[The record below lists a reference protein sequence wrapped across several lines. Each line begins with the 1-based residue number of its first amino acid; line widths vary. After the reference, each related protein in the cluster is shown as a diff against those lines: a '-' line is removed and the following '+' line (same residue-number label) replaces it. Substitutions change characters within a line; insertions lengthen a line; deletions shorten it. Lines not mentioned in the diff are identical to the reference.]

1 MDLARVSSGGCRP
14 EEDAATAHT
23 TAFFLSREV
32 RRELAG
38 DRGGTCRERGARLE
52 RGAVGRGAC
61 REIGLDLASAP
72 NRERGHRER
81 EPPEGRVWSAG
92 HPRSPRT
99 ASGEVEQGWCRL
111 EERRMSAE
119 EHRRRWAGRTAGGQA
134 TAAERKG
141 RISIRGG
148 LESIWRGDGRK
159 KLVMRYEHKRW
170 HCG

>member
-72 NRERGHRER
+72 NRERG
-81 EPPEGRVWSAG
+81 P
-92 HPRSPRT
+92 
-99 ASGEVEQGWCRL
+99 SGEG
-111 EERRMSAE
+111 A
-119 EHRRRWAGRTAGGQA
+119 AGGQGVVGR
-134 TAAERKG
+134 TSEVAADG
-141 RISIRGG
+141 FRGG
-148 LESIWRGDGRK
+148 GAG
-159 KLVMRYEHKRW
+159 VVPA
-170 HCG
+170 